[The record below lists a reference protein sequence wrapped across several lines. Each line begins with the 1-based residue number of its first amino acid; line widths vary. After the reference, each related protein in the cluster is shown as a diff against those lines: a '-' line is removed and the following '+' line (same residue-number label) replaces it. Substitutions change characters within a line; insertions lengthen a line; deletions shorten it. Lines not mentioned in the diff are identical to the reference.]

1 MEDRYDVIVV
11 GGGVSGCSTA
21 YFLASDPAFD
31 GRILVVE
38 RDPTYQDAPSARATG
53 GIRQQFSTPENV
65 RIGLFGAHFVK
76 NAGEYLAID
85 GEAPDLAWRE
95 GGYLLLATPET
106 LPVMRENNAVQRTE
120 GADIVLLD
128 PSELGRKFEWLN
140 TDGIAGGCN
149 GLSGEG
155 WVDPYS
161 LLQAFRRKAR
171 SLGVEVV
178 HDEALRVAR
187 EGSRVRSVTLA
198 KGGEIEAGAVVNA
211 AGASGVKEI
220 AATVGV
226 DLPIESRKRCT
237 FVFECRERVEPVPL
251 TILPEGIGFRPE
263 GRTFLANRAPP
274 PESDPPTRDTDIDH
288 DLFEEHIWPALAARV
303 PAFEAIKVT
312 SAWCCHYD
320 FNTLDENAIVGTTPG
335 LDNFYVLAGFSGH
348 GLQQSPAMGRATSE
362 LILHGEYRTLDL
374 RRFGYERILAGE
386 PLVEANCF

>member
-1 MEDRYDVIVV
+1 MENRYDVVV
-11 GGGVSGCSTA
+11 IGGGVSGCSAA
-21 YFLASDPAFD
+21 YFLASDPEFD
-31 GRILVVE
+31 GRVLVVE
-38 RDPTYQDAPSARATG
+38 RDPTYLDAPSARATG

-76 NAGEYLAID
+76 NAEEYLSID

-106 LPVMRENNAVQRTE
+106 LPVMRENNAVQRAE

-128 PSELGRKFEWLN
+128 PPELERKFEWLN

-171 SLGVEVV
+171 SLGVDIV
-178 HDEALRVAR
+178 HDEARRVAR
-187 EGSRVRSVTLA
+187 DGSRVRSVTLA
-198 KGGEIEAGAVVNA
+198 KGGEVEAGAVVNA

-237 FVFECRERVEPVPL
+237 FVFECREQLEGVPL
-251 TILPEGIGFRPE
+251 TITPEGLGFRPE
-263 GRTFLANRAPP
+263 GRTYLANLAPP
-274 PESDPPTRDTDIDH
+274 PDSDPPTRDTDIDY
-288 DLFEEHIWPALAARV
+288 DLFEDRIWPVLAARV
-303 PAFEAIKVT
+303 PAFEAIRLT

-320 FNTLDENAIVGTTPG
+320 YNTLDENAIVGAAPG
-335 LDNFYVLAGFSGH
+335 LENFYLLTGFSGH
-348 GLQQSPAMGRATSE
+348 GLQQSPAMGRAVSE

-386 PLVEANCF
+386 PIVEANCF

>member
-1 MEDRYDVIVV
+1 MEERYDVIVI

-21 YFLASDPAFD
+21 YFLASDPGFD

-76 NAGEYLAID
+76 NADEYLAID

-106 LPVMRENNAVQRTE
+106 LPIMRENNAVQRAE
-120 GADIVLLD
+120 GADIALLT
-128 PSELGRKFEWLN
+128 PAELERKFDWLS

-171 SLGVEVV
+171 SLGVVLV
-178 HDEALRVAR
+178 HDEALHVTRS
-187 EGSRVRSVTLA
+187 GSRVTSVTLRA
-198 KGGEIEAGAVVNA
+198 GGEIEAGAVVNA
-211 AGASGVKEI
+211 AGASGVKAI
-220 AATVGV
+220 AAAVGV

-237 FVFECRERVEPVPL
+237 FVFECREQLEGVPL
-251 TILPEGIGFRPE
+251 TITPEGSDSARGADLPRQS
-263 GRTFLANRAPP
+263 RAA
-274 PESDPPTRDTDIDH
+274 PESDPPTRDTEIDY
-288 DLFEEHIWPALAARV
+288 DLSKGGSGRCWRHGSPHSRRSGSRAHGAATT
-303 PAFEAIKVT
+303 T
-312 SAWCCHYD
+312 STPSTRTQSWA
-320 FNTLDENAIVGTTPG
+320 GTGARQLPRARG
-335 LDNFYVLAGFSGH
+335 LLRH
-348 GLQQSPAMGRATSE
+348 GLQQSPAMGAR
-362 LILHGEYRTLDL
+362 
-374 RRFGYERILAGE
+374 
-386 PLVEANCF
+386 

>member
-1 MEDRYDVIVV
+1 MEDWYDVIVI

-21 YFLASDPAFD
+21 FFLASDPAFD

-65 RIGLFGAHFVK
+65 RIGLFGSHFVK
-76 NAGEYLAID
+76 NTAEYLSID
-85 GEAPDLAWRE
+85 GETPDLAWRE

-106 LPVMRENNAVQRTE
+106 LPVMRENNAVQRAE
-120 GADIVLLD
+120 GADIVLLE
-128 PSELGRKFEWLN
+128 PPELERKFDWLN
-140 TDGIAGGCN
+140 TEGIAGGCN

-171 SLGVEVV
+171 SLGVDVV
-178 HDEALRVAR
+178 HDEALRVTR
-187 EGSRVRSVTLA
+187 SGSRVQSVTLA
-198 KGGEIEAGAVVNA
+198 KGGEIAAGAVVNA

-263 GRTFLANRAPP
+263 GRTFLVNRAPP
-274 PESDPPTRDTDIDH
+274 PESDPATRDTDIDYN
-288 DLFEEHIWPALAARV
+288 LFEEHIWPALAARV
-303 PAFEAIKVT
+303 PAFEAIRLS

-320 FNTLDENAIVGTTPG
+320 FNTLDENAIVGTAPG

-348 GLQQSPAMGRATSE
+348 GLQQSPAMGRAVSE

-386 PLVEANCF
+386 PLFESNCF

>member
-1 MEDRYDVIVV
+1 VEGRYDVIVI

-21 YFLASDPAFD
+21 FFLASDPGFD

-65 RIGLFGAHFVK
+65 RIGLFGSHFVK
-76 NAGEYLAID
+76 NAGDYLAID
-85 GEAPDLAWRE
+85 GESPDLAWRE

-106 LPVMRENNAVQRTE
+106 LPIMRENNAVQRSE
-120 GADIVLLD
+120 GADIALLTA
-128 PSELGRKFEWLN
+128 PELERKFGWLN
-140 TDGIAGGCN
+140 TEGIAGGCN

-171 SLGVEVV
+171 SLGVEFV
-178 HDEALRVAR
+178 HDEALGATRS
-187 EGSRVRSVTLA
+187 GSRVQSVTLRQ
-198 KGGEIEAGAVVNA
+198 GGEIVAGAVVNA

-220 AATVGV
+220 ADSVGI
-226 DLPIESRKRCT
+226 DLPIESRKRFT

-263 GRTFLANRAPP
+263 GRTFLVNRAPP
-274 PESDPPTRDTDIDH
+274 PEADPPTRDTDIDY
-288 DLFEEHIWPALAARV
+288 DQFEEHIWPDLAARV
-303 PAFEAIKVT
+303 PAFEAIRLA

-320 FNTLDENAIVGTTPG
+320 LNTLDENAIVGSPPG
-335 LDNFYVLAGFSGH
+335 LENFYVLTGFSGH
-348 GLQQSPAMGRATSE
+348 GLQQSPAMGRAVSE
-362 LILHGEYRTLDL
+362 LIVHGEYRTLDL
-374 RRFGYERILAGE
+374 RRLGYERVLAGE
-386 PLVEANCF
+386 PLVESNCF

>member
-1 MEDRYDVIVV
+1 VEDRYDVIVI

-21 YFLASDPAFD
+21 FFLASDPGFD

-65 RIGLFGAHFVK
+65 RIGLFGSHFVR
-76 NAGEYLAID
+76 NASDYLSID

-95 GGYLLLATPET
+95 GGYLLLATPES
-106 LPVMRENNAVQRTE
+106 LPVMRENNAVQRAE
-120 GADIVLLD
+120 GADIALLT
-128 PSELGRKFEWLN
+128 PPELERKFDWLN
-140 TDGIAGGCN
+140 TDGLAGGCN

-171 SLGVEVV
+171 SLGVELV
-178 HDEALRVAR
+178 HDEALRVTR
-187 EGSRVRSVTLA
+187 SGSRVESVTLA
-198 KGGEIEAGAVVNA
+198 KGGEVRAGAVVNA

>member
-1 MEDRYDVIVV
+1 MESRYDVIVI

-21 YFLASDPAFD
+21 VFLAADSGFD

-65 RIGLFGAHFVK
+65 RIGLFGSHFVK
-76 NAGEYLAID
+76 NAGDYLAVE
-85 GEAPDLAWRE
+85 GETPDLGWRE
-95 GGYLLLATPET
+95 GGYLLLATPES
-106 LPVMRENNAVQRTE
+106 LPIMRDNNAVQRAE
-120 GADIVLLD
+120 GADIALLS
-128 PSELGRKFEWLN
+128 PQELERQFVWLN
-140 TDGIAGGCN
+140 TEGIAGGCN

-171 SLGVEVV
+171 SLGVDLV
-178 HDEALRVAR
+178 HDEALRVTR
-187 EGSRVRSVTLA
+187 SGSRVQSVTLRA
-198 KGGEIEAGAVVNA
+198 GGDIEAGVVVNA
-211 AGASGVKEI
+211 AGASGVKKI
-220 AATVGV
+220 ADTVGV

-263 GRTFLANRAPP
+263 GRTYLVNRAPP
-274 PESDPPTRDTDIDH
+274 ADADPPTDDTDIDYY
-288 DLFEEHIWPALAARV
+288 LFENHIWPALAARV
-303 PAFEAIKVT
+303 PAFEAIRLS

-320 FNTLDENAIVGTTPG
+320 FNTLDENAIIGAVPD
-335 LDNFYVLAGFSGH
+335 LENFYVLTGFSGH
-348 GLQQSPAMGRATSE
+348 GLQQSPAMGRAMSE
-362 LILHGEYRTLDL
+362 LVTYGEYRTLDL

-386 PLVEANCF
+386 PLVESNCF

>member
-1 MEDRYDVIVV
+1 MDDRYDVIVI

-21 YFLASDPAFD
+21 YFLASNPGFD

-38 RDPTYQDAPSARATG
+38 RDPTYQNAPSARATG

-65 RIGLFGAHFVK
+65 RVGLFGAHFAK
-76 NAGEYLAID
+76 NAADYLSVD
-85 GEAPDLAWRE
+85 GDAPDLAWRE

-106 LPVMRENNAVQRTE
+106 LPVMRDNNAVQRAE

-128 PSELGRKFEWLN
+128 PPELKHRFAWLN

-161 LLQAFRRKAR
+161 LVQAFRRKAR
-171 SLGVEVV
+171 SLGVEFV
-178 HDEALRVAR
+178 HDDALCVTRS
-187 EGSRVRSVTLA
+187 GSRVVSVTLRA
-198 KGGEIEAGAVVNA
+198 GGETPAGVVVNA

-220 AATVGV
+220 ADTVGI
-226 DLPIESRKRCT
+226 DLPIESRKRLT
-237 FVFECRERVEPVPL
+237 FVFECREKVEPVPL

-263 GRTFLANRAPP
+263 GRTFLVNRAPP
-274 PESDPPTRDTDIDH
+274 PELDPPTKDTDIDH
-288 DLFEEHIWPALAARV
+288 GQFEEHIWPALAARV

-312 SAWCCHYD
+312 GAWCCHYD
-320 FNTLDENAIVGTTPG
+320 FNTLDENAIIGTAPG
-335 LDNFYVLAGFSGH
+335 LDNFFILAGFSGH

-362 LILHGEYRTLDL
+362 LVIHGEFRSLDL

-386 PLVEANCF
+386 PLIEANCF

>member
-1 MEDRYDVIVV
+1 MEERYDVIVI

-21 YFLASDPAFD
+21 FFLASNPGFD

-65 RIGLFGAHFVK
+65 RVGLFGAHFVK

-106 LPVMRENNAVQRTE
+106 LSVMRENNAVQRAE
-120 GADIVLLD
+120 GADIALLT
-128 PSELGRKFEWLN
+128 PSELERRFEWLN
-140 TDGIAGGCN
+140 TEGIAGGCN

-171 SLGVEVV
+171 SLGVDLV
-178 HDEALRVAR
+178 HDEALRVR
-187 EGSRVRSVTLA
+187 RSGSRVASVTLRR
-198 KGGEIEAGAVVNA
+198 GGEVEAGAVVNA

-220 AATVGV
+220 AETVGI
-226 DLPIESRKRCT
+226 DLPIESRKRLT
-237 FVFECRERVEPVPL
+237 FVFECREKVEPVPL

-263 GRTFLANRAPP
+263 GRTFLVNRAPP
-274 PESDPPTRDTDIDH
+274 PDRDPPTRDTEIEH
-288 DLFEEHIWPALAARV
+288 DQFEEFIWPALAARV

-312 SAWCCHYD
+312 GAWCCHYD
-320 FNTLDENAIVGTTPG
+320 FNTLDENAIVGTGPG

-348 GLQQSPAMGRATSE
+348 GLQQSPAMGRAISE
-362 LILHGEYRTLDL
+362 LIVHGAFRTLNL
-374 RRFGYERILAGE
+374 ERFGYQRILDGE

>member
-1 MEDRYDVIVV
+1 MEDRYDVIVI

-21 YFLASDPAFD
+21 FFLASDPGFD

-65 RIGLFGAHFVK
+65 RIGLFGSHFVR
-76 NAGEYLAID
+76 NAGDYLAID

-95 GGYLLLATPET
+95 GGYLLLATRET
-106 LPVMRENNAVQRTE
+106 LPTMRENNAVQRLE
-120 GADIVLLD
+120 GADIALLT
-128 PSELGRKFEWLN
+128 PPELERKFGWLN

-171 SLGVEVV
+171 SFGVEFV
-178 HDEALRVAR
+178 HDEALGAVRS
-187 EGSRVRSVTLA
+187 GSRVRSVTLRQ
-198 KGGEIEAGAVVNA
+198 GGEIVAGTVVNA

-220 AATVGV
+220 ADSVGI
-226 DLPIESRKRCT
+226 DLPIESRKRFT
-237 FVFECRERVEPVPL
+237 FVFECREQVEPVPL

-263 GRTFLANRAPP
+263 GRTFLVNRSPP
-274 PESDPPTRDTDIDH
+274 PESDPPTRDTDIDY
-288 DLFEEHIWPALAARV
+288 DQFEEYIWPDLAARV
-303 PAFEAIKVT
+303 PAFEAIRLT

-320 FNTLDENAIVGTTPG
+320 LNTLDENAIVGTAPG
-335 LDNFYVLAGFSGH
+335 LDNFYVLTGFSGH
-348 GLQQSPAMGRATSE
+348 GLQQSPAMGRAISE
-362 LILHGEYRTLDL
+362 LIVHGEYRTLDL
-374 RRFGYERILAGE
+374 RRLGYERVLAGE
-386 PLVEANCF
+386 PLFESNCF

>member
-1 MEDRYDVIVV
+1 MKDRYDVVV
-11 GGGVSGCSTA
+11 IGGGANGCSTA
-21 YFLASDPAFD
+21 FFLASNPGFD

-65 RIGLFGAHFVK
+65 RVGLFGAHFVK

-85 GEAPDLAWRE
+85 GEVPDLAWRE

-106 LPVMRENNAVQRTE
+106 LPVMRENNAVQRAE
-120 GADIVLLD
+120 GADVALLTA
-128 PSELGRKFEWLN
+128 PELEGKFAWLN

-161 LLQAFRRKAR
+161 LLQAYRRKAR
-171 SLGVEVV
+171 SLGVELV
-178 HDEALRVAR
+178 HDEALRVTR
-187 EGSRVRSVTLA
+187 SGSRVTSVTLRE
-198 KGGEIEAGAVVNA
+198 GGEIGAGAVVNA

-220 AATVGV
+220 ADTVGI
-226 DLPIESRKRCT
+226 DLPIESRKRLT
-237 FVFECRERVEPVPL
+237 FVFECRERIEPVPL

-274 PESDPPTRDTDIDH
+274 PERDPPTRDTDIDH
-288 DLFEEHIWPALAARV
+288 EMFEEYIWPALAARV
-303 PAFEAIKVT
+303 PAFEAIRVT

-320 FNTLDENAIVGTTPG
+320 FNTLDENAIVGTAPG

-362 LILHGEYRTLDL
+362 LIVHGEYRTLDL
-374 RRFGYERILAGE
+374 TRFGYERILAGE

>member
-1 MEDRYDVIVV
+1 MRERYDVIVI
-11 GGGVSGCSTA
+11 GGGANGCSTA
-21 YFLASDPAFD
+21 FFLASDPAFD

-38 RDPTYQDAPSARATG
+38 RDPAYRDAPSARATG

-76 NAGEYLAID
+76 HAADYLSID

-95 GGYLLLATPET
+95 GGYLLLATRES
-106 LPVMRENNAVQRTE
+106 LPVMRENNAVQRAE

-128 PSELGRKFEWLN
+128 PSELGRKFDWLN

-171 SLGVEVV
+171 SLGVEIV
-178 HDEALRVAR
+178 HDEALHVTRS
-187 EGSRVRSVTLA
+187 GSLVQSVTLRNR
-198 KGGEIEAGAVVNA
+198 GELGAGVVVNA
-211 AGASGVKEI
+211 AGASGAKDI

-226 DLPIESRKRCT
+226 DLPIESRKRCA

-263 GRTFLANRAPP
+263 GRTFLANCAPP
-274 PESDPPTRDTDIDH
+274 PESDPPTRDTGIDYG
-288 DLFEEHIWPALAARV
+288 LFEENIWPALAARV
-303 PAFEAIKVT
+303 PAFEAIRLT
-312 SAWCCHYD
+312 NAWCCHYD
-320 FNTLDENAIVGTTPG
+320 FNTLDENAIVGTAPG

-374 RRFGYERILAGE
+374 RRFGCERILAGE
-386 PLVEANCF
+386 PLVESNCF

>member
-1 MEDRYDVIVV
+1 MQDRYDVIVI
-11 GGGVSGCSTA
+11 GGGVSGCSA
-21 YFLASDPAFD
+21 AFFLASDPGFD

-76 NAGEYLAID
+76 NAGDYLAID

-95 GGYLLLATPET
+95 GGYLLLATRET
-106 LPVMRENNAVQRTE
+106 LPVMRENNAVQRAE
-120 GADIVLLD
+120 GADVALLN

-178 HDEALRVAR
+178 HDEALRVIRAGAR
-187 EGSRVRSVTLA
+187 VQSVTLA
-198 KGGEIEAGAVVNA
+198 KGGEIGAGAVVNA

-220 AATVGV
+220 ADTVGI

-263 GRTFLANRAPP
+263 GRTFLANCAPP
-274 PESDPPTRDTDIDH
+274 SESDLPTRDTDIDYG
-288 DLFEEHIWPALAARV
+288 LFEESIWPALAARV
-303 PAFEAIKVT
+303 PAFEAIRLT
-312 SAWCCHYD
+312 GAWCCHYD
-320 FNTLDENAIVGTTPG
+320 FNTLDENAIVGTAPG
-335 LDNFYVLAGFSGH
+335 LDNFYVLTGFSGH
-348 GLQQSPAMGRATSE
+348 GLQQSPAMGRAVSE

-374 RRFGYERILAGE
+374 RRLGYERILAGE
-386 PLVEANCF
+386 PIVEANCF

>member
-1 MEDRYDVIVV
+1 MVDRYDIIVI

-21 YFLASDPAFD
+21 YFLASDPGFD

-76 NAGEYLAID
+76 NAEEYLSID

-106 LPVMRENNAVQRTE
+106 LPVMRENNAVQRAE

-128 PSELGRKFEWLN
+128 PPELERKFEWLN

-161 LLQAFRRKAR
+161 MLQAFRRKAR
-171 SLGVEVV
+171 SLGVDIV

-187 EGSRVRSVTLA
+187 NGSRVRSVTLA
-198 KGGEIEAGAVVNA
+198 KGGEFEAGAVVNA

-226 DLPIESRKRCT
+226 ELPIESRKRCT
-237 FVFECRERVEPVPL
+237 FVFECRERLEGVPL
-251 TILPEGIGFRPE
+251 TITPEGLGFRPE
-263 GRTFLANRAPP
+263 GRTYLANLAPP
-274 PESDPPTRDTDIDH
+274 PDSDPPTRDTDIDYG
-288 DLFEEHIWPALAARV
+288 LFEDRIWPVLAARV
-303 PAFEAIKVT
+303 PAFEAIRLT

-320 FNTLDENAIVGTTPG
+320 YNTLDENAIVGAAPG
-335 LDNFYVLAGFSGH
+335 LDNFYVLTGFSGH
-348 GLQQSPAMGRATSE
+348 GLQQSPAMGRAVSE

-386 PLVEANCF
+386 PIVEANCF

>member
-1 MEDRYDVIVV
+1 MEKRYDVIVI

-21 YFLASDPAFD
+21 CFLASNPGFD
-31 GRILVVE
+31 GRILMVE
-38 RDPTYQDAPSARATG
+38 RDPTYHHAPSARSTG

-65 RIGLFGAHFVK
+65 RIGLFGSHFAR
-76 NAGEYLAID
+76 NAGDYLSID
-85 GEAPDLAWRE
+85 GEAPDLSWRE
-95 GGYLLLATPET
+95 GGYLLLATPGS
-106 LPVMRENNAVQRTE
+106 LAVMRENHAMQRAE
-120 GADIVLLD
+120 GADIALLT
-128 PSELGRKFEWLN
+128 PPQLERKFDWLD

-171 SLGVEVV
+171 SLGVDVV
-178 HDEALRVAR
+178 QDEALRVTR
-187 EGSRVRSVTLA
+187 SGSRVESVVLA
-198 KGGEIEAGAVVNA
+198 KGGTIGAGAVVNA

-251 TILPEGIGFRPE
+251 TILPEGISFRPE
-263 GRTFLANRAPP
+263 GRTFLANCAPP

-288 DLFEEHIWPALAARV
+288 DLFEERIWPPLAARV

-312 SAWCCHYD
+312 GAWCCHYD
-320 FNTLDENAIVGTTPG
+320 FNTLDENAIVGTAPG
-335 LDNFYVLAGFSGH
+335 LDNFYILAGFSGH

-362 LILHGEYRTLDL
+362 LIVHGEYRTLNL

-386 PLVEANCF
+386 PIVEANCF